1 MVSDPTTMPLGPI
14 TKLCPFGSV
23 TVWKPSPGVKVL
35 PPMTTSGKEVD
46 CGEGEVTTPP
56 GSSVNVNPSE
66 VRVLAAV
73 T

>member
-23 TVWKPSPGVKVL
+23 TVWKPPPGVKVL

-46 CGEGEVTTPP
+46 CGEGEVPTLP